1 MIFSADIRS
10 ASVQIFF
17 LGRKKIPCAGLA
29 YLLLEVTIQ
38 SINGEGEW
46 HDIQSSSLDQRQ
58 RPRVT
63 SITARQARG
72 YVELC
77 CLQARM
83 TFWSHVSESC

>member
-10 ASVQIFF
+10 ASVQSFFFF

-38 SINGEGEW
+38 TINGEGEW

-58 RPRVT
+58 RPRV
-63 SITARQARG
+63 ITARQARG